1 MRIVRKLF
9 YPNTEYCSQVN
20 IVPVIAKAD
29 TINKPEL
36 AKFKSK
42 VMQEL
47 TNNGV
52 QIYQFPTDDETI
64 RFVTKSCR
72 PKWTGQPFLQ
82 GVTPRQT
89 IQNRDTTVIG
99 LLPPWGQ
106 PNHLLPNNCYTFGR
120 SFKISFYVL
129 DLRTKLFFALSI
141 FSGIETKRW
150 MLTFHSQWLAQT
162 TSSKWD
168 PRASERDSIPGVW
181 YKV

>member
-1 MRIVRKLF
+1 MIIFITLVRYIDFRKLF

-72 PKWTGQPFLQ
+72 LK
-82 GVTPRQT
+82 
-89 IQNRDTTVIG
+89 
-99 LLPPWGQ
+99 
-106 PNHLLPNNCYTFGR
+106 
-120 SFKISFYVL
+120 
-129 DLRTKLFFALSI
+129 
-141 FSGIETKRW
+141 
-150 MLTFHSQWLAQT
+150 
-162 TSSKWD
+162 
-168 PRASERDSIPGVW
+168 
-181 YKV
+181 

>member
-1 MRIVRKLF
+1 MRIDFRKLF
-9 YPNTEYCSQVN
+9 FPNTEYCSQVN

-72 PKWTGQPFLQ
+72 PK
-82 GVTPRQT
+82 
-89 IQNRDTTVIG
+89 
-99 LLPPWGQ
+99 
-106 PNHLLPNNCYTFGR
+106 
-120 SFKISFYVL
+120 
-129 DLRTKLFFALSI
+129 
-141 FSGIETKRW
+141 
-150 MLTFHSQWLAQT
+150 
-162 TSSKWD
+162 
-168 PRASERDSIPGVW
+168 
-181 YKV
+181 